1 MKYLVVLFCLFSTM
15 SFAQRGKNQ
24 VNSVEPNS
32 TLSKPTPQ
40 ESDADQVL
48 QIILSDFASKLSV
61 NEGAKIVMLDTYN
74 VLVNKRYTF
83 NNINFVAGGKPEVA
97 NNNGVM
103 LAFWRIDMSSTKAHI
118 EFYYTNSKGQT
129 THHEYLLT
137 KENAVWRK

>member
-1 MKYLVVLFCLFSTM
+1 MKYLVVLFCLFSTL

-24 VNSVEPNS
+24 VGSNEQSS

-48 QIILSDFASKLSV
+48 QIILADFASKLSV
-61 NEGAKIVMLDTYN
+61 SEGAKIVMLDGYN
-74 VLVNKRYTF
+74 DLVNKRYTF
-83 NNINFVAGGKPEVA
+83 NNVNFVAGGKPEVL

-103 LAFWRIDMSSTKAHI
+103 LAFWRMDFSANKAHI
-118 EFYYTNSKGQT
+118 EFYYTNDKGQT

>member
-48 QIILSDFASKLSV
+48 QIILADFASKLSV
-61 NEGAKIVMLDTYN
+61 NEAAKIVMLDTYN

-103 LAFWRIDMSSTKAHI
+103 LAFWRMDMSSTKAHI